1 MKIALFETG
10 YWERAACR
18 RLLPDHEVACT
29 REPLIR
35 EEAEVFRSERRDT
48 EADLRALLADHVLL
62 RFPNV
67 IVTPHIAF
75 DTDGA
80 LRRIIDTTLENIVA
94 FAQGRPRNVVADS
107 GGK

>member
-1 MKIALFETG
+1 VDASALV
-10 YWERAACR
+10 RALASGK
-18 RLLPDHEVACT
+18 LGAAGLDVLSA
-29 REPLIR
+29 EPLIR
-35 EEAEVFRSERRDT
+35 EEAEIFRSERRDT
-48 EADLRALLADHVLL
+48 EADLRALLADHMLL

-80 LRRIIDTTLENIVA
+80 LRRIIDTTLENIAA

-107 GGK
+107 GG